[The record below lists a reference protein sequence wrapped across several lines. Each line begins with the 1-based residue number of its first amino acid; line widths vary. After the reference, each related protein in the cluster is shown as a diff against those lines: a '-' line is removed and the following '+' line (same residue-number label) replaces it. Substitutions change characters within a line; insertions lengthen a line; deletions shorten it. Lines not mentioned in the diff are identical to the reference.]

1 MSRLFFTFL
10 IAMGVAAFFVF
21 PSSLSS
27 GDLEKAAYE
36 GDKARVVEI
45 LKAKPAVDHRDGSG
59 GTALHAAVFQ
69 KDVSIAVLLLDYGF
83 DPNAR
88 GLKNGN
94 TPLHDAVSAN
104 NADAAKLLLAR
115 GADPAV
121 KNKDGLSAYELAVR
135 DGKGEIAGIIKAHA
149 EGKSVGYR

>member
-1 MSRLFFTFL
+1 MKQLLLSAL
-10 IAMGVAAFFVF
+10 IFAGVAAFFVF

-27 GDLEKAAYE
+27 GDLEKAAYD

-45 LKAKPAVDHRDGSG
+45 LKAKPAVDHRDSSG
-59 GTALHAAVFQ
+59 GTALHAAMFQ

-88 GLKNGN
+88 GLKNGY
-94 TPLHDAVSAN
+94 TPLHDAVWAN

-135 DGKGEIAGIIKAHA
+135 DGKGEIAAIIKAHA
-149 EGKSVGYR
+149 EGKGVGYR